1 MDKRRSFRGT
11 LTSFDGFMIGSPS
24 SESFLVPQLSNQE
37 SPTHSASMCT
47 TEDCVIMFSI
57 LSPPTSTTGRLF
69 ILYLDRSSNMVRNV
83 SDVCS
88 ARNGA
93 QRKLPEISPTY
104 IGTTYVKDW
113 SSLQVNVTV
122 LNMEQK
128 KFTFVFL

>member
-1 MDKRRSFRGT
+1 
-11 LTSFDGFMIGSPS
+11 
-24 SESFLVPQLSNQE
+24 
-37 SPTHSASMCT
+37 
-47 TEDCVIMFSI
+47 
-57 LSPPTSTTGRLF
+57 
-69 ILYLDRSSNMVRNV
+69 MVRNV

-104 IGTTYVKDW
+104 TGTTYVKDW
-113 SSLQVNVTV
+113 SSLQVNITV